1 MKPTYRVKFRRRRE
15 GKTDYRKRLELLK
28 SGKLRAVVR
37 RLNRQTIV
45 QIIEY
50 HPEGDKTIAG
60 VSSKAL
66 EKYGWISSGN
76 VPTAYLTGLLCGL
89 IAKQKGVNEAILD
102 IGRHDKKNKGLF
114 AALKG
119 LLDAGINI
127 PHDPEIIPSEERISG
142 KIIAEYAKTLNDFSK
157 QFSEYM
163 RKGFD
168 PREMDKKFEEV
179 KEKILKEFGGNQ

>member
-1 MKPTYRVKFRRRRE
+1 VKPTYRVKFRRGRE

-28 SGKLRAVVR
+28 SGKPRAVVR

-50 HPEGDKTIAG
+50 HPEGDKTVVG

-76 VPTAYLTGLLCGL
+76 TPTAYLTGLLCGL
-89 IAKQKGVNEAILD
+89 KAKEKGITEAVLD
-102 IGRHDKKNKGLF
+102 IGRHDKRNKGVF

-127 PHDPEIIPSEERISG
+127 PHNPDIIPPEDRISG
-142 KIIAEYAKTLNDFSK
+142 KIIAEYAKSLNNFEK

-179 KEKILKEFGGNQ
+179 KEKILQEFGGN